1 MKSIDTVLDV
11 VAEGMGVDRASI
23 LAPSRGVKKLAW
35 ARQVA
40 MYLYH
45 GGHRSWSE
53 VGRVFGRDRTTV
65 RHAVAKVKANMT
77 GEVLALEARLAR
89 TASTV

>member
-1 MKSIDTVLDV
+1 MNSIEAVLDAV
-11 VAEGMGVDRASI
+11 EKEMGVNRASI
-23 LAPSRGVKKLAW
+23 LAPSRGIKKLAW

-45 GGHRSWSE
+45 GGTRSWSE
-53 VGRVFGRDRTTV
+53 VGRAFHRDRTTV
-65 RHAVAKVKANMT
+65 RYAVEKVKANMT
-77 GEVLALEARLAR
+77 AEVLALEAQLAH